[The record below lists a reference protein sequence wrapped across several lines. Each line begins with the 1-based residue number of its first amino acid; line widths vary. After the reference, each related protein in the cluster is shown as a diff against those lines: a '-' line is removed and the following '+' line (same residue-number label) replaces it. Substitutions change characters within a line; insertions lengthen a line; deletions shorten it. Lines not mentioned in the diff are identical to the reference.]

1 MTAFLE
7 HLKILKFSISSSL
20 KLTKFHKCTTIGYK
34 LKKVLQENAVT
45 NELTE
50 TDVDD
55 LESDFSSLTV
65 PVISLS
71 IIIIITL
78 SLAIFRLFYTRFY
91 KDKEEI
97 TSRYIFMIKIHYLCF
112 EIFSELTPE
121 QEPTEAAAA
130 GEAQDTEEMMN
141 QTGGKKR
148 ELRRRFR
155 G

>member
-1 MTAFLE
+1 M
-7 HLKILKFSISSSL
+7 
-20 KLTKFHKCTTIGYK
+20 
-34 LKKVLQENAVT
+34 LQENAVT

-97 TSRYIFMIKIHYLCF
+97 TSRYIFYD
-112 EIFSELTPE
+112 EISLS
-121 QEPTEAAAA
+121 
-130 GEAQDTEEMMN
+130 
-141 QTGGKKR
+141 
-148 ELRRRFR
+148 LY
-155 G
+155 